1 MCFEIMDI
9 HQTLEI
15 MCNRSPVEWG
25 TVSFFYA
32 LLLDRVNENTHHIRQ
47 EWEKELAI
55 ELSGESWEECL
66 HECSI
71 NARHSVI

>member
-1 MCFEIMDI
+1 M
-9 HQTLEI
+9 
-15 MCNRSPVEWG
+15 MCNHSPVEQG

-32 LLLDRVNENTHHIRQ
+32 LLLDRVNVNTHHIRQ

-66 HECSI
+66 HEIHECSI